1 MSSIVRHRPYGASPP
16 RAFRR
21 LSPSILRA
29 AIRLITFHVSL
40 FTHHF
45 SSHHASRLTLSNAIQ
60 HFLTF
65 MNSEPA
71 ISQEFPTKTIF
82 HLGLRMSNLP
92 CQTSPENLK
101 KMERVGERRPS
112 EPVTEI
118 ENGQRPEPC
127 HFCHT
132 ALPALLPDGERPFA
146 FCQRCGTALHSPH
159 NRHLYCPACASDLRM
174 IIVNGQRILSTCPS
188 CGDPLPPWSPPT

>member
-1 MSSIVRHRPYGASPP
+1 MSSIVRHRPHGASPP

-101 KMERVGERRPS
+101 KMMPKQNNDLRRFLIHVSAFHPS
-112 EPVTEI
+112 
-118 ENGQRPEPC
+118 
-127 HFCHT
+127 
-132 ALPALLPDGERPFA
+132 
-146 FCQRCGTALHSPH
+146 
-159 NRHLYCPACASDLRM
+159 HLFHLSKSDL
-174 IIVNGQRILSTCPS
+174 IFSHITHHVCTHYVSRINL
-188 CGDPLPPWSPPT
+188 L